1 METQAAAMAF
11 QASMEIPLLEFFSY
25 KNQILL
31 LLMPV
36 RISGPEFL
44 YKAFDFIKIEYIGAK
59 ICKDGPKVNVAVSL
73 LSVYKVQIVFS
84 TLHVLTIFSVQIISS
99 LAF

>member
-1 METQAAAMAF
+1 MAF
-11 QASMEIPLLEFFSY
+11 LASMEIPLVEFFSY

-31 LLMPV
+31 LLMPT

-59 ICKDGPKVNVAVSL
+59 ICKDGPKVNVALSL

-84 TLHVLTIFSVQIISS
+84 KLHVQYFLYK
-99 LAF
+99 